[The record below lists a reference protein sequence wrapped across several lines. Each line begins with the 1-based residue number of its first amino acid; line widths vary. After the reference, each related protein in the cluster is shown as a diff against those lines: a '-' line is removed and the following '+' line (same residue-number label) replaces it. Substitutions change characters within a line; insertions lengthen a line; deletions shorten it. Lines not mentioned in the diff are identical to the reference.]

1 MAGTYNYRTQAVGG
15 ELLQRIRLVVSGS
28 LRCGESDAALCDPR
42 HLPARCVF
50 QFSGADSSG
59 VTFPLE
65 YVLRLMKNWARAP
78 CDPYVRIQNTGVS
91 VLFQG
96 FFFAP
101 HGAAAAP
108 ITSEHNNVILRSTQ
122 ATGLALSELERLKR
136 GGGLDLRPLQAM
148 MQVCCFTRMPVVQLS
163 FRFMGP
169 EDSSRTQR
177 LLDRAASFG
186 VVERSRGRS
195 LASPGDRP
203 EDLGPLEARRRERS
217 RRRTTPKRGAA
228 EVFAS
233 LASISSALA
242 SERAARRPWRLMAVG
257 FACAVL
263 ATIAITALL
272 PRLLK

>member
-1 MAGTYNYRTQAVGG
+1 MAGAYDYRARGAGG
-15 ELLQRIRLVVSGS
+15 ELLQRIRLVVSGG
-28 LRCGESDAALCDPR
+28 LRCGESDAAPGDPR

-50 QFSGADSSG
+50 QFSGADSAS

-101 HGAAAAP
+101 SGAAATP
-108 ITSEHNNVILRSTQ
+108 ITSERNNVILRSTQ

-169 EDSSRTQR
+169 EDASRTQR

-186 VVERSRGRS
+186 EVGRPRGRS
-195 LASPGDRP
+195 AAAAAAHP
-203 EDLGPLEARRRERS
+203 EDVGCFEARRRERS
-217 RRRTTPKRGAA
+217 RRRTPPGRGAG

-233 LASISSALA
+233 LASMSSALA
-242 SERAARRPWRLMAVG
+242 LERAARRPWWLAAVG
-257 FACAVL
+257 VASAAL

-272 PRLLK
+272 PRLLG